1 MSLQGKRVLLTGGSH
16 GIGEAIVRHLAR
28 AGATVVF
35 TYKTREDL
43 AEGIVR
49 DETAAGGILHA
60 VHADATS
67 FARAREVVR
76 DTIEL
81 LGGVDVLINNVG
93 GAGAKE
99 GPIWTID
106 ETTFD
111 DVVAL
116 NLKSCFN
123 YTSAVATPFMATGK
137 GTIVN
142 MGSINGLRG
151 RETQPAYTAAKAGIL
166 GFTKTVAKELGPYG
180 VNVNMVATGYVGTPK
195 QVAKVSDAHR
205 ERILNDTAMHHLI
218 EPAEVA
224 AVVAFLCSDAA
235 RHMTGAIVRLDAG
248 EYI

>member
-28 AGATVVF
+28 AGAEVVF
-35 TYKTREDL
+35 TYRSREDL
-43 AEGIVR
+43 AQSIVR
-49 DETAAGGILHA
+49 DERAGGGTVHA
-60 VHADATS
+60 VRADATD
-67 FARAREVVR
+67 FTRAREVVR
-76 DTIEL
+76 DVIEL
-81 LGGVDVLINNVG
+81 LGGVDVLVNNVG
-93 GAGAKE
+93 GAGVKE

-123 YTSAVATPFMATGK
+123 YTSAVAAPFMAAGK

-151 RETQPAYTAAKAGIL
+151 RETQPAYTAAKAGVL

-205 ERILNDTAMHHLI
+205 ERILHDTAMRHLI
-218 EPAEVA
+218 EPSEVA

-235 RHMTGAIVRLDAG
+235 RHMTGAVLRLDAG